1 MCVEGMN
8 CLAMTDEAFQKV
20 MSDPA
25 LDLIHKQV
33 LMTLYSMAVNKCLH
47 EYKELL
53 PVYLSAEW
61 SRCETILETLERAGL
76 LTRTQ
81 HGIEL
86 TYKVAEN
93 RSAASCGRCSSQT
106 DCQYQ

>member
-8 CLAMTDEAFQKV
+8 CFAMTDEAFQKV
-20 MSDPA
+20 MSNPT

-53 PVYLSAEW
+53 PVYLSADW
-61 SRCETILETLERAGL
+61 SRCETILQTLEHAGL
-76 LTRTQ
+76 LTRTEN
-81 HGIEL
+81 GIEL
-86 TYKVAEN
+86 TYKVAEDK
-93 RSAASCGRCSSQT
+93 SAASCGCCS
-106 DCQYQ
+106 D